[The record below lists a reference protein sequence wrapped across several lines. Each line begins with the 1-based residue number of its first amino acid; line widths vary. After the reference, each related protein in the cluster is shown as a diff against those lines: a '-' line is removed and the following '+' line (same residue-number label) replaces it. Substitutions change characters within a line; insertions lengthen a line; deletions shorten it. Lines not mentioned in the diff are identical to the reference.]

1 MANSTNLISY
11 WESQPLLITNIFNE
25 FKKDILNNKFFINK
39 EFFKKN
45 SDKILFNNDKWFLRP
60 EFFCYQYY
68 GNSELY
74 PIILL
79 INDIYSRFNFKKENF
94 EFGIYAPKIE
104 MIEKVLNQG
113 I

>member
-39 EFFKKN
+39 EFLKKN

-68 GNSELY
+68 
-74 PIILL
+74 
-79 INDIYSRFNFKKENF
+79 
-94 EFGIYAPKIE
+94 
-104 MIEKVLNQG
+104 
-113 I
+113 